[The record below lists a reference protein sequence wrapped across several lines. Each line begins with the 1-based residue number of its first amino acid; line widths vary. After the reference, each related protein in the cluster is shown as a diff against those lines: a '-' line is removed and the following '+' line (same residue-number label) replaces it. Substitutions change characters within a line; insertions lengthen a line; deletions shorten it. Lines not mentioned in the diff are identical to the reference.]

1 MSYAEKMADIATM
14 LAADGYNL
22 AVEENGPRIGL
33 TVSPGPDAC
42 EDCLVPK
49 DLMRGILAQ
58 ALEVPGESIDIT
70 YPRDLSDGSAGTGA
84 H

>member
-22 AVEENGPRIGL
+22 AVEENGHRVAL

-49 DLMRGILAQ
+49 DLMRGILSQ
-58 ALEVPGESIDIT
+58 QLGIDGGMIDIA
-70 YPRDLSDGSAGTGA
+70 YPVDLPGYSGSAGA